1 MIYASR
7 TRIHDILHGSPPEGE
22 LTVWGWVRTGRS
34 SKNVAFVHLNDG
46 SCFENLQLVIDRKV
60 ITEDLGEAL
69 KTGACL
75 KATGAAT
82 ESPGVGQA
90 RELAVTA
97 LEVVGPADEAYPLQK
112 KRHTL
117 DFLRTMPHIRT
128 RANTFMAT
136 FRIRSLLAWSI
147 HRFFQGRGFQYI
159 HTPFLTGSDCE
170 GAGEMFR
177 VTTLDLSKVPR
188 KDGKVDCQADFFGQP
203 AFLTV
208 SGQLEAEAFALTHGE
223 VYTFGPTFRAD
234 PSTTPRHAA
243 EFWMIE
249 PEIAFAD
256 IDDNLA
262 LIEDFMKEMVR
273 TVREEAAPEMAF
285 FDQRVE
291 RGLLDRLAAVADQ
304 PFARV
309 PFAEAHEIL
318 MKARDRFEHAP
329 SMDHDLFLE
338 HERYLVDEVYGR
350 PLFITDYPKAW
361 KPFYMRVNDDG
372 ETVRGVDLLCPGVG
386 EIVGGSQREERL
398 DVLEARM
405 LEMGVDPAEYAWYL
419 ETRRWGTAPHAG
431 FGVGFER
438 LIMFLTGM
446 KNIRDVIPFPRSQGQ
461 LG

>member
-1 MIYASR
+1 MIRASR
-7 TRIHDILHGSPPEGE
+7 TPISDILHGTPSEGE

-46 SCFENLQLVIDRKV
+46 SCFENLQLVIDREV
-60 ITEDLGEAL
+60 ITTDLGEAL

-75 KATGAAT
+75 KVTGGAT
-82 ESPGVGQA
+82 ESPGAGQA
-90 RELAVTA
+90 RELAVSGI
-97 LEVVGPADEAYPLQK
+97 EVVGPADDAYPLQK

-136 FRIRSLLAWSI
+136 FRVRSLLAWSV
-147 HRFFQGRGFQYI
+147 HRFFQERGFLYV

-170 GAGEMFR
+170 GAGEIFR
-177 VTTLDLSKVPR
+177 VTTLDLSEVPR
-188 KDGKVDCQADFFGQP
+188 KDGKVDCNADFFGQP

-262 LIEDFMKEMVR
+262 LIEDFVKEMVR
-273 TVREEAAPEMAF
+273 TVLEEAAPEMDF
-285 FDQRVE
+285 FDKRVE
-291 RGLLDRLAAVADQ
+291 RGLKERLAKVREQ
-304 PFARV
+304 PFTRIT
-309 PFAEAHEIL
+309 FAEAHELL
-318 MKARDRFEHAP
+318 MKVKDRFEHEP

-338 HERYLVDEVYGR
+338 HERYLVDEVYER

-372 ETVRGVDLLCPGVG
+372 QTVRGVDLLCPGVG

-398 DVLEARM
+398 DVLAARM
-405 LEMGVDPAEYAWYL
+405 KETGVDTTEYEWYL
-419 ETRRWGTAPHAG
+419 QTRRWGSAPHAG